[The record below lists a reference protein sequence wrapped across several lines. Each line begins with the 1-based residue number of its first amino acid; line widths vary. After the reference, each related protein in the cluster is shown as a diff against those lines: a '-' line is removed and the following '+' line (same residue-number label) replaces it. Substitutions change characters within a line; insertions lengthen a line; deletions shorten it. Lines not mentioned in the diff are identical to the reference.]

1 MAAIPFP
8 TDPARCARIARP
20 LVVLLCTVVAAAP
33 LRAQDAAGIDAT
45 REALARWTEAQRII
59 SREKQDWRLGKQTL
73 EARTAVA
80 RREIESL
87 QARIADADKAVAD
100 ADQER
105 AGKLVE
111 KEQLDAVS
119 ARLAERV
126 TALEARVLKMLP
138 RLPEPLA
145 NNIKPLTQ
153 LIPASAEVAAEKKM
167 SLGQRFGNVIG
178 ALNMIGKWNREV
190 TIKSE
195 VRQLQ
200 NGQSVEVSVIYI
212 GLGQA
217 YYAGGVD
224 QEGKATVGGI
234 GAANATGW
242 TWEPA
247 DAQAPAIQQAIS
259 IYKNEQLARLVRLPV
274 RIQ

>member
-1 MAAIPFP
+1 MAAIPFRTEP
-8 TDPARCARIARP
+8 TGRARP
-20 LVVLLCTVVAAAP
+20 ALLVAVLLCSAIAAAP
-33 LRAQDAAGIDAT
+33 LRAQEGAGIEAT

-59 SREKQDWRLGKQTL
+59 SREKQEWRLGKQT
-73 EARTAVA
+73 
-80 RREIESL
+80 IE
-87 QARIADADKAVAD
+87 ARIADADKAVAE

-105 AGKLVE
+105 AGKLAE
-111 KEQLDAVS
+111 KEQLDAVA
-119 ARLAERV
+119 ARLGERV
-126 TALEARVLKMLP
+126 SALEARVTRLLP

-153 LIPASAEVAAEKKM
+153 LIPATPELAAEKKL
-167 SLGQRFGNVIG
+167 SLSQRFGNVIG

-195 VRQLQ
+195 VRQLA

-224 QEGKATVGGI
+224 KEGKATVGGI
-234 GAANATGW
+234 GAATATGW
-242 TWEPA
+242 NWEPA
-247 DAQAPAIQQAIS
+247 DAIAPAIQQAIS

>member
-1 MAAIPFP
+1 MAAIPFRTEP
-8 TDPARCARIARP
+8 TGRARP
-20 LVVLLCTVVAAAP
+20 ALLVAVLLCSAIAAAP
-33 LRAQDAAGIDAT
+33 LRAQEGAGIEAT

-59 SREKQDWRLGKQTL
+59 SREKQEWRLGKQTI
-73 EARTAVA
+73 EARIAVS

-87 QARIADADKAVAD
+87 EKRIADADKGVAE

-105 AGKLVE
+105 AGKLAE
-111 KEQLDAVS
+111 KEQLDAVA
-119 ARLAERV
+119 ARLGERV
-126 TALEARVLKMLP
+126 SALEARVTRLLP

-153 LIPASAEVAAEKKM
+153 LIPATPELAAEKKL
-167 SLGQRFGNVIG
+167 SLSQRFGNVIG

-195 VRQLQ
+195 VRQLA

-224 QEGKATVGGI
+224 KEGKATVGGI
-234 GAANATGW
+234 GAATATGW
-242 TWEPA
+242 NWEPA
-247 DAQAPAIQQAIS
+247 DAIAPAIQQAIS

>member
-1 MAAIPFP
+1 MAAQSSR
-8 TDPARCARIARP
+8 TDAACRATAARLLP
-20 LVVLLCTVVAAAP
+20 VLFCSVVAAAP
-33 LRAQDAAGIDAT
+33 LCAQQGAAIDAT
-45 REALARWTEAQRII
+45 REALARWTESQRII
-59 SREKQDWRLGKQTL
+59 SREKQEWRLGKQTL
-73 EARTAVA
+73 ETRIAVA

-87 QARIADADKAVAD
+87 DKRIGDANKGVADADK
-100 ADQER
+100 ER
-105 AGKLVE
+105 AGKVAE
-111 KEQLDAVS
+111 KEQLDAV
-119 ARLAERV
+119 AAGLAERV
-126 TALEARVLKMLP
+126 AVLEARLMKMLP

-145 NNIKPLTQ
+145 TNIKPLTQ
-153 LIPASAEVAAEKKM
+153 LIPATPEVAAEKKM
-167 SLGQRFGNVIG
+167 SLSQRFGNVIG

-195 VRQLQ
+195 VRQLA
-200 NGQSVEVSVIYI
+200 NGQNVEVSVIYI

-224 QEGKATVGGI
+224 KEGKATVGGI
-234 GAANATGW
+234 GTATATGW
-242 TWEPA
+242 SWESA